1 MYDKAGVDDC
11 YDEKYDKYDKYN
23 NYEHYNS
30 DEYYD
35 VMIDY
40 IFEFILWFI
49 GFYNIVVSHEFF
61 MIDCQS
67 KKWTIRK
74 CG

>member
-11 YDEKYDKYDKYN
+11 YDEKYDKYN

-40 IFEFILWFI
+40 IFEFILCFI

-67 KKWTIRK
+67 KK
-74 CG
+74 